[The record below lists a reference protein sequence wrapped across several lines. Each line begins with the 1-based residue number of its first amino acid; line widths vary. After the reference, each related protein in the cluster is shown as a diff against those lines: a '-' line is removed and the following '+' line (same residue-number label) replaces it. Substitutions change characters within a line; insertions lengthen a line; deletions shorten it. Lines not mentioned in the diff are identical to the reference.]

1 MKLNSLIELNNV
13 NKYYKLKNDS
23 LHVLKSINFKINEG
37 DFLMIMGK
45 SGSGKTTLLNLL
57 GLLDSFDD
65 GEYRLKGKNVIGLNE
80 NERSTLRNLNMGFIF
95 QQFHLIDSLTIGQ
108 NVELPLLYKGGVAK
122 KNREKLVNKYLDLVG
137 LRSKK
142 DRMPS
147 ELSGGQQQRIAIARA
162 MINNP
167 SVIFADEPTGALDS
181 ETAIQIMSIL
191 KKLNEEKKT
200 IIMVTHDR
208 DLAKYANKVVV
219 IKDGVVSE
227 VIENVAN

>member
-1 MKLNSLIELNNV
+1 MSSLIKLNNV
-13 NKYYKLKNDS
+13 NKYYKLKTDS
-23 LHVLKSINFKINEG
+23 LHVLKSINFKIEEG
-37 DFLMIMGK
+37 DFLIIMGK

-65 GEYRLKGKNVIGLNE
+65 GEYLLKGQNVIGLNE
-80 NERSTLRNLNMGFIF
+80 SERSTLRNLNMGFIF

-108 NVELPLLYKGGVAK
+108 NVELPLLYKGGVPK
-122 KNREKLVNKYLDLVG
+122 KEREELVNKYLDLVG
-137 LRSKK
+137 LKSKK
-142 DRMPS
+142 NRMPS

-181 ETAIQIMSIL
+181 ETGIEIMGIL

-208 DLAKYANKVVV
+208 DLAKYANKIII
-219 IKDGVVSE
+219 IKDGVASE
-227 VIENVAN
+227 VNNNVSN

>member
-1 MKLNSLIELNNV
+1 
-13 NKYYKLKNDS
+13 
-23 LHVLKSINFKINEG
+23 
-37 DFLMIMGK
+37 MIMGK

-142 DRMPS
+142 DRIGCICPVTKENRFSAVKHLTSPKSTARMCFIIRAAYWKNRRTLHAICSAQRKRCSRRRVLPS
-147 ELSGGQQQRIAIARA
+147 PSAQCCIWHSWMQSSAAEVRPSLPRA
-162 MINNP
+162 
-167 SVIFADEPTGALDS
+167 
-181 ETAIQIMSIL
+181 
-191 KKLNEEKKT
+191 
-200 IIMVTHDR
+200 THTR
-208 DLAKYANKVVV
+208 CF
-219 IKDGVVSE
+219 
-227 VIENVAN
+227 

>member
-1 MKLNSLIELNNV
+1 MSSLIKLKNV
-13 NKYYKLKNDS
+13 NKYYNLKTDS
-23 LHVLKSINFKINEG
+23 LHVLKSINFKIEEG
-37 DFLMIMGK
+37 DFLIIMGK

-65 GEYRLKGKNVIGLNE
+65 GEYLLK
-80 NERSTLRNLNMGFIF
+80 
-95 QQFHLIDSLTIGQ
+95 GQ
-108 NVELPLLYKGGVAK
+108 NVELPLLYKGGVPK
-122 KNREKLVNKYLDLVG
+122 KEREMLVNKHLDLVG
-137 LRSKK
+137 LKSKK
-142 DRMPS
+142 NRMPS

-181 ETAIQIMSIL
+181 ETGIEIMRIL

-208 DLAKYANKVVV
+208 DLAKYANKIIM
-219 IKDGVVSE
+219 IKDGVASE
-227 VIENVAN
+227 VNNNVAN

>member
-1 MKLNSLIELNNV
+1 MSSLIKLNNV
-13 NKYYKLKNDS
+13 NKYYKLKTDS
-23 LHVLKSINFKINEG
+23 LHVLKSINFKIEEG
-37 DFLMIMGK
+37 DFLIIMGK

-65 GEYRLKGKNVIGLNE
+65 GEYLLKGKNVIGLNE
-80 NERSTLRNLNMGFIF
+80 SERSTLRNLNMGFIF

-108 NVELPLLYKGGVAK
+108 NVELPLLYKGGVPK
-122 KNREKLVNKYLDLVG
+122 KEREELVNKYLDLVG
-137 LRSKK
+137 LKSKK
-142 DRMPS
+142 NRMPS

-181 ETAIQIMSIL
+181 ETGIEIMGIL

-208 DLAKYANKVVV
+208 DLAKYANKIII
-219 IKDGVVSE
+219 IKDGVASE
-227 VIENVAN
+227 VNNNVSN

>member
-1 MKLNSLIELNNV
+1 
-13 NKYYKLKNDS
+13 
-23 LHVLKSINFKINEG
+23 
-37 DFLMIMGK
+37 
-45 SGSGKTTLLNLL
+45 
-57 GLLDSFDD
+57 
-65 GEYRLKGKNVIGLNE
+65 
-80 NERSTLRNLNMGFIF
+80 
-95 QQFHLIDSLTIGQ
+95 
-108 NVELPLLYKGGVAK
+108 
-122 KNREKLVNKYLDLVG
+122 
-137 LRSKK
+137 
-142 DRMPS
+142 MPS

-181 ETAIQIMSIL
+181 ETGIQIMSIL

-208 DLAKYANKVVV
+208 DLAKYANKVIV

>member
-1 MKLNSLIELNNV
+1 MSSLIELKNV
-13 NKYYKLKNDS
+13 NKYYNLKTDS
-23 LHVLKSINFKINEG
+23 LHVLKSINFKIEEG
-37 DFLMIMGK
+37 DFLIIMGK

-65 GEYRLKGKNVIGLNE
+65 GEYLLKGKNVIGLNE
-80 NERSTLRNLNMGFIF
+80 SERSTLRNLNMGFIF

-108 NVELPLLYKGGVAK
+108 NVELPLLYKGGVPK
-122 KNREKLVNKYLDLVG
+122 KEREKLVNKHLDLVG
-137 LRSKK
+137 LKSKK
-142 DRMPS
+142 NRMPS

-181 ETAIQIMSIL
+181 ETGIEIMRIL

-208 DLAKYANKVVV
+208 DLAKYANKIIM
-219 IKDGVVSE
+219 IKDGVASE
-227 VIENVAN
+227 VNNNVAN

>member
-1 MKLNSLIELNNV
+1 MSRLIELNNV
-13 NKYYKLKNDS
+13 NKYYNLKSDS
-23 LHVLKSINFKINEG
+23 LHVLKNINFKIDKG
-37 DFLMIMGK
+37 DFLIIMGK

-57 GLLDSFDD
+57 GMLDSFDD
-65 GEYRLKGKNVIGLNE
+65 GEYLLNGKNVIGLNE
-80 NERSTLRNLNMGFIF
+80 SERSVLRNKNMGFIF

-108 NVELPLLYKGGVAK
+108 NVELPLLYKGGVPK
-122 KNREKLVNKYLDLVG
+122 KEREALVNKYLDLVG
-137 LRSKK
+137 LKNKK
-142 DRMPS
+142 NRMPT

-181 ETAIQIMSIL
+181 ETGIEIMEML

-208 DLAKYANKVVV
+208 DLAKYANKIII
-219 IKDGVVSE
+219 IKDGIASEVSE
-227 VIENVAN
+227 YVAD

>member
-1 MKLNSLIELNNV
+1 MSSLIELKNV
-13 NKYYKLKNDS
+13 NKYYNLKTDS
-23 LHVLKSINFKINEG
+23 LHVLKSINFKIEEG
-37 DFLMIMGK
+37 DFLIIMGK

-65 GEYRLKGKNVIGLNE
+65 GEYLLKGKNVVGLNE
-80 NERSTLRNLNMGFIF
+80 SERSTLRNLNMGFIF

-108 NVELPLLYKGGVAK
+108 NVELPLLYKGGVPK
-122 KNREKLVNKYLDLVG
+122 KEREKLVNKHLDLVG
-137 LRSKK
+137 LKSKK
-142 DRMPS
+142 NRMPS

-181 ETAIQIMSIL
+181 ETGIEIMRIL

-208 DLAKYANKVVV
+208 DLAKYANKIIM
-219 IKDGVVSE
+219 IKDGVASE
-227 VIENVAN
+227 VNNNVAN

>member
-1 MKLNSLIELNNV
+1 MSSLIELNNV
-13 NKYYKLKNDS
+13 NKYYNLKTDS
-23 LHVLKSINFKINEG
+23 LHVLKSINFKIEEG
-37 DFLMIMGK
+37 DFLIIMGK

-65 GEYRLKGKNVIGLNE
+65 GEYLLKGKNVIGLNE
-80 NERSTLRNLNMGFIF
+80 SERSTLRNLNMGFIF

-108 NVELPLLYKGGVAK
+108 NVELPLLYKGGVPK
-122 KNREKLVNKYLDLVG
+122 KEREKLVNKHLDLVG
-137 LRSKK
+137 LKSKK
-142 DRMPS
+142 NRMPS

-181 ETAIQIMSIL
+181 ETGIEIMRIL

-208 DLAKYANKVVV
+208 DLAKYANKIIM
-219 IKDGVVSE
+219 IKDGVASE
-227 VIENVAN
+227 VNNNVAN

>member
-95 QQFHLIDSLTIGQ
+95 QQFTIDT
-108 NVELPLLYKGGVAK
+108 
-122 KNREKLVNKYLDLVG
+122 
-137 LRSKK
+137 LR
-142 DRMPS
+142 
-147 ELSGGQQQRIAIARA
+147 
-162 MINNP
+162 NN
-167 SVIFADEPTGALDS
+167 
-181 ETAIQIMSIL
+181 
-191 KKLNEEKKT
+191 
-200 IIMVTHDR
+200 
-208 DLAKYANKVVV
+208 
-219 IKDGVVSE
+219 
-227 VIENVAN
+227 